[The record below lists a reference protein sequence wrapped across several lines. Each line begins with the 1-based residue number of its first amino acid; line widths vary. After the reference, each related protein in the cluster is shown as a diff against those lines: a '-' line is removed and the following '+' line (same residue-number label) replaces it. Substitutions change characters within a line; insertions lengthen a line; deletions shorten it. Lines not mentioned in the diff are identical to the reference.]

1 VWEAGVDDYKVVK
14 TLVGARYTRYDD
26 FRSGASWLYSP
37 TAGIF
42 WTFDDPLVLAA
53 KAAFVRAGGLGGVM
67 FWELSG
73 DTSNGELV
81 TALADALR

>member
-1 VWEAGVDDYKVVK
+1 VNDYMVVK
-14 TLVGARYTRYDD
+14 TLLGAGYTRYDD
-26 FRSGASWLYSP
+26 FRSGASWLYSR

-53 KAAFVRAGGLGGVM
+53 KAAFVRAGRLGGVM